1 MVESLPGCAKQTWFI
16 AVDGLV
22 PSYVEMLMGKRLK
35 CLFFNC
41 QVIDLRSK
49 FTATIIN
56 MNKSNLSS
64 RLLLIALILLG
75 LYLGKDLLIPFV
87 IALVIWYL
95 LNSLNKLFSRIRINK
110 KSLPGYLLLI
120 LSGLT
125 LTLFSYSIAKLVL
138 VNFDN
143 FVVEYPKYHTN
154 FLAMT
159 SKFSSSFDLP
169 ISLDEL
175 VENANL
181 TSLLSGA
188 VDSSLGFVG
197 TFFLIV
203 LYVIFLL
210 IEQKI
215 VDQKLK
221 QIFKERAEYARFLSI
236 GKKVNESIHT
246 YVSIKTGLCLLAG
259 IISYIVLL
267 IIGVDFAVL
276 WGFLIFMLNYIPIIG
291 AFVGIIF
298 PTLIAIVQFGGY
310 VEPLLVI
317 CLLSGIQ
324 LIIGNFVEPKILGT
338 RLNLSPLV
346 VIVALTF
353 WGSIWGIAGMFLCVP
368 ITVIMMIIF
377 SQFDSTRNIAI
388 LLSGGKVVDEKKQ

>member
-1 MVESLPGCAKQTWFI
+1 M
-16 AVDGLV
+16 
-22 PSYVEMLMGKRLK
+22 
-35 CLFFNC
+35 
-41 QVIDLRSK
+41 
-49 FTATIIN
+49 
-56 MNKSNLSS
+56 SNLSS

-87 IALVIWYL
+87 VALVIWYL
-95 LNSLNKLFSRIRINK
+95 LNSLNKVFSKIRVNK
-110 KSLPGYLLLI
+110 KSLPGYLQLI
-120 LSGLT
+120 LSGIT
-125 LTLFSYSIAKLVL
+125 LTFMTYFISKLVII
-138 VNFDN
+138 NFDD

-154 FLAMT
+154 FLALT
-159 SKFSSSFDLP
+159 SEFSQRFDLP
-169 ISLDEL
+169 ISIDEL
-175 VENANL
+175 IENANL
-181 TSLLSGA
+181 PSLLSGA
-188 VDSSLGFVG
+188 LDSSMGFVG

-210 IEQKI
+210 IEQQI
-215 VDQKLK
+215 FDQKLK
-221 QIFKERAEYARFLSI
+221 QIFKERTEYARFLGI
-236 GKKVNESIHT
+236 GKKVDESIHT
-246 YVSIKTGLCLLAG
+246 YVSIKTMLCLLAG
-259 IISYIVLL
+259 VLSYIVLM

-276 WGFLIFMLNYIPIIG
+276 WAFLIFMLNYIPIIG
-291 AFVGIIF
+291 AFLGIIF

-346 VIVALTF
+346 VILALTF
-353 WGSIWGIAGMFLCVP
+353 WGSLWGIAGMFLCVP

-388 LLSGGKVVDEKKQ
+388 LLSGGKVLDEK

>member
-1 MVESLPGCAKQTWFI
+1 MNI
-16 AVDGLV
+16 A
-22 PSYVEMLMGKRLK
+22 S
-35 CLFFNC
+35 
-41 QVIDLRSK
+41 
-49 FTATIIN
+49 
-56 MNKSNLSS
+56 LSS
-64 RLLLIALILLG
+64 RLLLITLILIG

-95 LNSLNKLFSRIRINK
+95 LNSLNRLFSRIRINK
-110 KSLPGYLLLI
+110 KSLPSYLLLI

-125 LTLFSYSIAKLVL
+125 LTLFSYFIAKLVL
-138 VNFDN
+138 VNFDD
-143 FVVEYPKYHTN
+143 FVIEYPKYYTN
-154 FLAMT
+154 FLALT
-159 SKFSSSFDLP
+159 SEFSSSFDLP

-175 VENANL
+175 VKNANL
-181 TSLLSGA
+181 PSLLSGA

-197 TFFLIV
+197 TFFLVV

-210 IEQKI
+210 IEQQI
-215 VDQKLK
+215 FDQKLK
-221 QIFKERAEYARFLSI
+221 QIFKERAEYARFLGV
-236 GKKVNESIHT
+236 GKKVDESIHT
-246 YVSIKTGLCLLAG
+246 YVSIKTVLCLLAG
-259 IISYIVLL
+259 ILSYIVLL

-276 WGFLIFMLNYIPIIG
+276 WAFLIFMLNYIPIIG
-291 AFVGIIF
+291 AFLGIIF

-346 VIVALTF
+346 VILALTF